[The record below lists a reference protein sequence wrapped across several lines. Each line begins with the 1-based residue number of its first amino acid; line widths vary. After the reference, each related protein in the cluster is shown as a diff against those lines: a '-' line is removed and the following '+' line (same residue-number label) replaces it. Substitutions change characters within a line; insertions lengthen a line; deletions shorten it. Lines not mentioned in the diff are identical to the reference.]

1 MNRRSVSA
9 LLLLTLTFLL
19 NACGPTTAGNI
30 VIGEGETYRGSL
42 RALSANVT
50 LAEGSR
56 VPGSVLVLCCNIIAE
71 GRVDGDLVLGSGNL
85 MLGETAEIGGDVIL
99 QSGNLARLPGAQVQ
113 GAIQSPAG
121 IGFLLR
127 LLAPFCLS
135 ALAGLLI
142 VVLILWVRRRRK
154 GSVMI

>member
-1 MNRRSVSA
+1 MKRITWPVA
-9 LLLLTLTFLL
+9 LLLTLILL
-19 NACGPTTAGNI
+19 LSGCGPTTAGNI
-30 VIGEGETYRGSL
+30 VITSGQTYSGSL
-42 RALSANVT
+42 RAFSANVT
-50 LAEGSR
+50 LAEGSY

-71 GRVDGDLVLGSGNL
+71 GRVGGDLVLGSGNI

-99 QSGNLARLPGAQVQ
+99 QSGNLARTPGAQVD

-135 ALAGLLI
+135 AVAGLLI
-142 VVLILWVRRRRK
+142 VALVLWIRRRRK
-154 GSVMI
+154 GPVMM